1 MDPVVIFLRVIH
13 IVCGVYWAG
22 TIFFVAT
29 LLQPAVTEA
38 GPEGG
43 KVMQAL
49 MRRRYLDIMPA
60 VAILT
65 ILAGL
70 DLYRR
75 ASGNFSQD
83 WIASAHGLT
92 LTVGSLAAIVAF
104 VIGVSVM
111 RPAARRVGPLVQG
124 AQDLP
129 EGTERDARLAEA
141 AGLRRRTAV
150 ALRWVAALLA
160 VAVVGMAVARYV

>member
-1 MDPVVIFLRVIH
+1 MDLVAVVLRVIH

-22 TIFFVAT
+22 TLFFVAT
-29 LLQPAVTEA
+29 FLQPAVSAA

-49 MRRRYLDIMPA
+49 MRRRYLDVMPA

-65 ILAGL
+65 ILSGL

-75 ASGNFSQD
+75 ASGNFSAD
-83 WIASAHGLT
+83 WIGSRHGVILT
-92 LTVGSLAAIVAF
+92 IGSLAAIVAF
-104 VIGVSVM
+104 VIGVLLM

-124 AQDLP
+124 AQELP
-129 EGTERDARLAEA
+129 EGPDRDARLAEA
-141 AGLRRRTAV
+141 AALRRRTAMSG
-150 ALRWVAALLA
+150 RWVAGLLV
-160 VAVVGMAVARYV
+160 VAVIGMAVARYV